1 MIIDRELMF
10 SNAQAVTAAAASTDL
25 IDLAPLGLAASAGGS
40 PTNLGRN
47 LGVGQETY
55 IWVSVDVAMT
65 DTGSDSTITVD
76 LQTDDNSG
84 FASAATVATLL
95 TIPAVQAA
103 GAKFFVRVPIARD
116 TVPYERYIRLN
127 YTPNNGNLT
136 TGSFSA
142 GLILNIDTLAPVGT
156 YVGGYTNLA
165 G

>member
-40 PTNLGRN
+40 PANLGRN
-47 LGVGQETY
+47 LGVGQDAY
-55 IWVSVDVAMT
+55 IWISVDVAMT
-65 DTGSDSTITVD
+65 DASSDSTLTVD
-76 LQTDDNSG
+76 LQTDDNAG

-103 GAKFFVRVPIARD
+103 GTKFFVRVPIARD
-116 TVPYERYIRLN
+116 VPYERYIRLN

-142 GLILNIDTLAPVGT
+142 GIIMNADIWAS
-156 YVGGYTNLA
+156 YVGGYTNAA